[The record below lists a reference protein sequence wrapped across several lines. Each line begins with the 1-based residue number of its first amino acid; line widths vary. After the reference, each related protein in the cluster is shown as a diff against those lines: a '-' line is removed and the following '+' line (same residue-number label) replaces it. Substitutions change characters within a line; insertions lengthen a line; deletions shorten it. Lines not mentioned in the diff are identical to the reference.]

1 MFYVCIFFS
10 YVIAAELYHQR
21 QAPQSFYP
29 HPGVIPN
36 SMSHGNIIRS
46 HCSTFVG
53 GGSNSEIMALNA
65 SMLTSSNTGSTN
77 DFVPPPHSSILRSS
91 VDNLLSQHPMV
102 RNSYFLY
109 KEYRKEVKKSFEG
122 VQITFL
128 GTSGFSLKPK
138 LSEAKE
144 VL

>member
-1 MFYVCIFFS
+1 
-10 YVIAAELYHQR
+10 
-21 QAPQSFYP
+21 
-29 HPGVIPN
+29 
-36 SMSHGNIIRS
+36 MSHGNIIRS

-109 KEYRKEVKKSFEG
+109 KEYQNEAKKSFEG
-122 VQITFL
+122 AQITVL